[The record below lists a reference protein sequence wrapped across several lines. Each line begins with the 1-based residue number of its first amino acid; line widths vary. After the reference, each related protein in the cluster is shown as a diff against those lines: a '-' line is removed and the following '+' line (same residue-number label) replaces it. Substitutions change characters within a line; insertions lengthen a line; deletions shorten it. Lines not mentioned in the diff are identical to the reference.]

1 MIPPILL
8 AIILGATIFGG
19 LALAI
24 DSLRRH
30 EPRPPAPRR
39 PSPFNHL
46 ARLLGIAGGDT
57 AAVRARRALLIA
69 AFAGLAVGVL
79 TGWYI
84 AVLVLPALVLGWPML
99 VGKAQTSE
107 IDKLADLDA
116 WVRSLAGIL
125 VGGGVGLEQGLRISL
140 ASAPA
145 TIRPGLGRLVARLDA
160 QQSIEP
166 ALLAWA
172 DEMDDHTA
180 DLVAAALILES
191 RRREGGIA
199 DALEELA
206 DNVSMQTQTRREIEA
221 DRATHRSTA
230 RWVSIIS
237 MTVIAVMVITGTYTE
252 PYLTPLGQLVAL
264 ALLAAYGGCLLW
276 MRNISIGRPIPR
288 FMPAPTEG

>member
-1 MIPPILL
+1 MIPPALF
-8 AIILGATIFGG
+8 AAILGATIFGG

-39 PSPFNHL
+39 PGPGHHM
-46 ARLLGIAGGDT
+46 ARLLGVAGSDPG
-57 AAVRARRALLIA
+57 AVRTRRALLVA
-69 AFAGLAVGVL
+69 AVTGLAVGIL

-84 AVLVLPALVLGWPML
+84 AIVVLPALVIGWPML
-99 VGKAQTSE
+99 IGKTSTSE

-140 ASAPA
+140 SSAPSS
-145 TIRPGLGRLVARLDA
+145 IRPALGRLVARLDA

-166 ALLAWA
+166 ALRLWA

-199 DALEELA
+199 DALDELA

-237 MTVIAVMVITGTYTE
+237 MAVIAVMVVTGTYTE
-252 PYLTPLGQLVAL
+252 PYKTPLGQLVAL
-264 ALLAAYGGCLLW
+264 ALLGAYSGCLLW

-288 FMPAPTEG
+288 FLPATSEG